1 MVLIYLRIESK
12 IPVILM
18 GETGIGKTALIE
30 FLSLLMNTDI
40 FTLNVH
46 SGHTY
51 NEIVEFIENKLEYL
65 NMTVLIKDK

>member
-65 NMTVLIKDK
+65 NMTVLIKNK